1 MTLLPKKLLL
11 ASLPLLA
18 AVMPVY
24 AIGNGDNDNEVI
36 RSVVYEPGD
45 YGSRFYRI
53 PAIVTLNDGSLVSV
67 ADKRINNI
75 ADLPNDI
82 DVVCR
87 RSTDGGRSWSEYI
100 TVARHDSIGGYGDPA
115 LVCDRNSGDLIV
127 ISTHGQGLWLPT
139 PGEICVSRSSDGGL
153 TWKPPVSIN
162 DQILTCDPEG
172 SQPIKCNS
180 AFASSGRA
188 VQLSD
193 GRIMFVLV
201 TRREGVEQFT
211 CYAVYSDDGGHTWH
225 VSATPTTTDGDE
237 SKIAQTADGTL
248 ITSIRDRR
256 RMCRLFSR
264 STDNGVTWSSPRQI
278 VTLPDPACNGDIMR
292 YAPPCEAHPHGILL
306 HSIPAD
312 STDRRNVSIALS
324 YDDGRTWPVR
334 RTVWDCPAGYSS
346 LTRLADGTIGLLT
359 EVGDWDSGFEIRF
372 TRLSYDWL
380 TAGESI

>member
-115 LVCDRNSGDLIV
+115 LVCDRNSGDLPRPAAALAAYRRLTPQRHHICQPRQRSHMDPDPPGGPRCV
-127 ISTHGQGLWLPT
+127 GLLVDDSAPRRLRRHIDR
-139 PGEICVSRSSDGGL
+139 G
-153 TWKPPVSIN
+153 
-162 DQILTCDPEG
+162 G
-172 SQPIKCNS
+172 SQPRR
-180 AFASSGRA
+180 SGC
-188 VQLSD
+188 Q
-193 GRIMFVLV
+193 
-201 TRREGVEQFT
+201 RRLPHMLHKD
-211 CYAVYSDDGGHTWH
+211 SRL
-225 VSATPTTTDGDE
+225 GD
-237 SKIAQTADGTL
+237 
-248 ITSIRDRR
+248 
-256 RMCRLFSR
+256 SR
-264 STDNGVTWSSPRQI
+264 PS
-278 VTLPDPACNGDIMR
+278 
-292 YAPPCEAHPHGILL
+292 
-306 HSIPAD
+306 
-312 STDRRNVSIALS
+312 
-324 YDDGRTWPVR
+324 
-334 RTVWDCPAGYSS
+334 
-346 LTRLADGTIGLLT
+346 
-359 EVGDWDSGFEIRF
+359 
-372 TRLSYDWL
+372 
-380 TAGESI
+380 

>member
-24 AIGNGDNDNEVI
+24 ATGNGDNDNEVI

-53 PAIVTLNDGSLVSV
+53 PAIVTLDDGTLVSV

-162 DQILTCDPEG
+162 DQILTCDPDG
-172 SQPIKCNS
+172 TQPIKCNS

-201 TRREGVEQFT
+201 TRR
-211 CYAVYSDDGGHTWH
+211 
-225 VSATPTTTDGDE
+225 
-237 SKIAQTADGTL
+237 
-248 ITSIRDRR
+248 
-256 RMCRLFSR
+256 
-264 STDNGVTWSSPRQI
+264 
-278 VTLPDPACNGDIMR
+278 
-292 YAPPCEAHPHGILL
+292 
-306 HSIPAD
+306 
-312 STDRRNVSIALS
+312 
-324 YDDGRTWPVR
+324 
-334 RTVWDCPAGYSS
+334 
-346 LTRLADGTIGLLT
+346 
-359 EVGDWDSGFEIRF
+359 
-372 TRLSYDWL
+372 
-380 TAGESI
+380 